1 MSRILTL
8 IGFVFFSFSS
18 FASNK
23 DSVDNTVPIPVVVSF
38 SILADVVKQI
48 GRDKIQVISL
58 VGVDQDAHSFE
69 LKPRDLVTIKNGKL
83 LFINGLG
90 LEAGWMSNIAKTYKN
105 KLVVAGVGI
114 TPLKVVGE
122 DKIDPHLWNNP
133 LNVANYYVPNILKA
147 LVKIS
152 SQNKLYFETN
162 AKEYANQLNR
172 LNVQVKEKFNQ
183 ISVANRQAVTTH
195 DAFSYFA
202 RAYDLKFL
210 YAQGV
215 STDSEAT
222 AKDISDLEKLIKSSK
237 VKIVFLENMT
247 NNKLI
252 QQIAKDTG
260 AKIGGKLYSDALSKS
275 DGPAPTYIKMINYN
289 VDTLVKEWK

>member
-1 MSRILTL
+1 MPRILAL
-8 IGFVFFSFSS
+8 ISFICFSFAG
-18 FASNK
+18 FASSK
-23 DSVDNTVPIPVVVSF
+23 TLVDNTIPIHVVTSF

-48 GRDKIQVISL
+48 GGDKIQVTSL
-58 VGVDQDAHSFE
+58 VGEDQDTHE
-69 LKPRDLVTIKNGKL
+69 YQLTPRDLVAIKNSKL

-90 LEAGWMSNIAKTYKN
+90 LEAGWMGNIAKTYKD
-105 KLVVAGVGI
+105 KLIIATNGFNPLDGVGEEK
-114 TPLKVVGE
+114 T
-122 DKIDPHLWNNP
+122 DPHMWNNP
-133 LNVANYYVPNILKA
+133 LNVANYYVPNILFA
-147 LVKIS
+147 LVKTS
-152 SQNKLYFETN
+152 AQNKLYFETN
-162 AKEYANQLNR
+162 AKKYTKQLNS
-172 LNVQVKEKFNQ
+172 LSVQVREKFNQ
-183 ISVANRQAVTTH
+183 IPLANRQAITTH
-195 DAFSYFA
+195 DAFGYFA

-210 YAQGV
+210 YAQGI

-222 AKDISDLEKLIKSSK
+222 AKNISNLEKLIRSSK

-275 DGPAPTYIKMINYN
+275 DGPATTYVKMINYN